1 MEYLKPNELLK
12 VLAVAKS
19 RGSREHCMFLLAY
32 GHALR
37 ASEITSL
44 TLADVR
50 NGRINCVRGKH
61 SQHTVEELR
70 ENRNELLDEKLAV
83 ATWIKERGDADG
95 SQMLFTSRQGS
106 GLTRQQVYNL
116 SRINSLIGA
125 VPRGFS
131 PRMQLRKRVNARDL
145 LS

>member
-12 VLAVAKS
+12 VLAIAKS

-70 ENRNELLDEKLAV
+70 ENHNELLDEKLAL
-83 ATWIKERGDADG
+83 ATWIKERSDADG
-95 SQMLFTSRQGS
+95 SRSEERRVGKECRSRW
-106 GLTRQQVYNL
+106 
-116 SRINSLIGA
+116 
-125 VPRGFS
+125 
-131 PRMQLRKRVNARDL
+131 
-145 LS
+145 